1 MKMNEE
7 SKKVYTNP
15 IRTQTAMGGRV
26 KEVDTKLPSK
36 VKNSQITET
45 LTEALNKFQQEN
57 INALKSNDNPFYK
70 STYADLTSVINAVNQ
85 GAKFGL
91 CFSQQVHYKNLILD
105 KKILRLNL
113 KNNRRGSGG
122 ERNNNNNNRNNNRNN
137 KNQKNKN

>member
-1 MKMNEE
+1 MELLMKMNEE

-57 INALKSNDNPFYK
+57 IINELGKVK
-70 STYADLTSVINAVNQ
+70 KDLDEIISIVN
-85 GAKFGL
+85 
-91 CFSQQVHYKNLILD
+91 
-105 KKILRLNL
+105 
-113 KNNRRGSGG
+113 
-122 ERNNNNNNRNNNRNN
+122 
-137 KNQKNKN
+137 